1 MIFKQGILK
10 EEKNR
15 LLSSIIAVLI
25 CPIAVLI
32 INIIEFEDDLK
43 LSIMFSLIFILP
55 ILILMIPAI
64 LLGLNNLEWFHI
76 YEDKIEARCI
86 FGVKNVVYFKD
97 VLFVQEL
104 KINLTA
110 RGTPKDFLI
119 FNDGR
124 KNNNSF
130 FDLNSCYNKKKYN
143 LRIYKTPEIENYVT
157 NILKLQREQ
166 RSV

>member
-1 MIFKQGILK
+1 MIFRQNVLK

-25 CPIAVLI
+25 FPIAVLI
-32 INIIEFEDDLK
+32 INIIKFEDSLK

-55 ILILMIPAI
+55 ILILMIPLI

-124 KNNNSF
+124 KNNDSF
-130 FDLNSCYNKKKYN
+130 FDLNSCYNKKKCN
-143 LRIYKTPEIENYVT
+143 FRIYKTPEIENYVI
-157 NILKLQREQ
+157 NVLKLK
-166 RSV
+166 VNCDI